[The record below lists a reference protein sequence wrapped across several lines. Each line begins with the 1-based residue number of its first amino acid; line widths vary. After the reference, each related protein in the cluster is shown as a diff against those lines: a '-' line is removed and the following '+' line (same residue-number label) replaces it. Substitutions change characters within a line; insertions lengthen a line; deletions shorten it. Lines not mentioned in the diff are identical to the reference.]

1 MIALRYPPRPD
12 RYISA
17 KGAFMLYLMVK
28 QHMSGKYDVIKYSWN
43 MKVTDAAF
51 NKRRDKYFFDK
62 LSDKFHL
69 KDMTEIFLAS
79 FIENPNGWA
88 GDLVS
93 EDAMVAHREL
103 LGRYARFSDIYG
115 EDLKNLVYF
124 ANKVDVP
131 IARLLEYNDLQQTSP
146 VFKLLQSGLMKIET
160 FLVIDS
166 FLGIID
172 KIDAKMSADI
182 IWQSWH
188 TKLVNYRKL
197 VVINN
202 DIAKLKFIEH
212 VKAFKAEV

>member
-12 RYISA
+12 RFISA
-17 KGAFMLYLMVK
+17 KGAFMLYLMMK
-28 QHMSGKYDVIKYSWN
+28 QHMAGKYDIIKYSWN

-62 LSDKFHL
+62 MSDKFHL
-69 KDMTEIFLAS
+69 KDLTEIFLAT
-79 FIENPNGWA
+79 FLENSSGWA

-93 EDAMVAHREL
+93 EDAMTAHREL
-103 LGRYARFSDIYG
+103 LGKYIRFSEIYR

-124 ANKVDVP
+124 SNKVNVP
-131 IARLLEYNDLQQTSP
+131 IGKLLEYNEKQQTSP
-146 VFKLLQSGLMKIET
+146 IFKLLQSGLIKTET

-172 KIDAKMSADI
+172 KIDEKMSADI
-182 IWQSWH
+182 IWQNWH

-202 DIAKLKFIEH
+202 DIAKAKFVQH
-212 VKAFKAEV
+212 VKEFKAEV

>member
-12 RYISA
+12 RFISA
-17 KGAFMLYLMVK
+17 KGAFMLYLMMK
-28 QHMSGKYDVIKYSWN
+28 QHMAGKYDIIKYSWN

-62 LSDKFHL
+62 MSDKFHL
-69 KDMTEIFLAS
+69 KDLTEIFLAT
-79 FIENPNGWA
+79 FLENSNGWA

-93 EDAMVAHREL
+93 EDAMAAHREL
-103 LGRYARFSDIYG
+103 LGRYIRFSEIYR

-124 ANKVDVP
+124 SNKVNVS
-131 IARLLEYNDLQQTSP
+131 IGKLLEYNEKQQTSP
-146 VFKLLQSGLMKIET
+146 IFKLLQSGLIKTET

-172 KIDAKMSADI
+172 KIDEKMSADI
-182 IWQSWH
+182 IWQNWH

-202 DIAKLKFIEH
+202 DIAKAKFIQH
-212 VKAFKAEV
+212 VKEFKAEV

>member
-12 RYISA
+12 RFISA
-17 KGAFMLYLMVK
+17 KGAFMLYLMMK
-28 QHMSGKYDVIKYSWN
+28 QHMAGKYDIIKYSWN

-62 LSDKFHL
+62 MSDKFHL
-69 KDMTEIFLAS
+69 KDLTEIFLAT
-79 FIENPNGWA
+79 FLENSNGWA

-93 EDAMVAHREL
+93 EDAMAAHREL
-103 LGRYARFSDIYG
+103 LGRYIRFSEIYR

-124 ANKVDVP
+124 SNKVNVP
-131 IARLLEYNDLQQTSP
+131 IGKLLDYNEKQQTSP
-146 VFKLLQSGLMKIET
+146 IFKLLQSGLIKTET

-172 KIDAKMSADI
+172 KIDEKMSADI
-182 IWQSWH
+182 IWQNWH

-202 DIAKLKFIEH
+202 DIAKAKFIQH
-212 VKAFKAEV
+212 VKEFKAEV

>member
-12 RYISA
+12 RFISA
-17 KGAFMLYLMVK
+17 KGAFMLYLMMK
-28 QHMSGKYDVIKYSWN
+28 QHMAGKYDIIKYSWN

-62 LSDKFHL
+62 MSDKFHL
-69 KDMTEIFLAS
+69 KDLTEIFLAT
-79 FIENPNGWA
+79 FLENSSGWA

-93 EDAMVAHREL
+93 EDAMAAHREL
-103 LGRYARFSDIYG
+103 LGRYIRFSEIYR

-124 ANKVDVP
+124 SNKVNVP
-131 IARLLEYNDLQQTSP
+131 IGKLLEYNEKQQTSP
-146 VFKLLQSGLMKIET
+146 IFKLLQSGLIKTET

-172 KIDAKMSADI
+172 KIDEKMSADI
-182 IWQSWH
+182 IWQNWH

-202 DIAKLKFIEH
+202 DIAKAKFVQH
-212 VKAFKAEV
+212 VKEFKAEV

>member
-12 RYISA
+12 RFISA
-17 KGAFMLYLMVK
+17 KGAFMLYLMMK
-28 QHMSGKYDVIKYSWN
+28 QHMAGKYDIIKYSWN

-62 LSDKFHL
+62 MSDKFHL
-69 KDMTEIFLAS
+69 KDVTEIFLAT
-79 FIENPNGWA
+79 FLENSNGWA

-93 EDAMVAHREL
+93 EDAMAAHREL
-103 LGRYARFSDIYG
+103 LGRYIRFPEIYR

-124 ANKVDVP
+124 SNKVNVP
-131 IARLLEYNDLQQTSP
+131 IGKLLEYNEKQQTSP
-146 VFKLLQSGLMKIET
+146 IFKLLQSGLIKTET

-172 KIDAKMSADI
+172 KIDEKMSADI
-182 IWQSWH
+182 IWQNWH

-202 DIAKLKFIEH
+202 DIAKAKFIQH
-212 VKAFKAEV
+212 VKEFKAEV

>member
-12 RYISA
+12 RFISA
-17 KGAFMLYLMVK
+17 KGAFMLYLMMK
-28 QHMSGKYDVIKYSWN
+28 QHMAGKYDIIKYSWN

-62 LSDKFHL
+62 MSDKFHL
-69 KDMTEIFLAS
+69 KDLTEIFLAT
-79 FIENPNGWA
+79 FLENSNGWA

-93 EDAMVAHREL
+93 EDAMAAHREL
-103 LGRYARFSDIYG
+103 LGRYIRFTEIYR

-124 ANKVDVP
+124 SNKVNVP
-131 IARLLEYNDLQQTSP
+131 IGKLLEYNEKQQTSP
-146 VFKLLQSGLMKIET
+146 IFKLLQSGLIKTET

-172 KIDAKMSADI
+172 KIDEKMSADI
-182 IWQSWH
+182 IWQNWH

-202 DIAKLKFIEH
+202 DIAKAKFIQH
-212 VKAFKAEV
+212 VKEFKAEV

>member
-12 RYISA
+12 RFISA
-17 KGAFMLYLMVK
+17 KGAFMLYLMMK
-28 QHMSGKYDVIKYSWN
+28 QHMAGKYDIIKYSWN

-62 LSDKFHL
+62 MSDKFHL
-69 KDMTEIFLAS
+69 KDLTEIFLAT
-79 FIENPNGWA
+79 FLENSNGWA

-93 EDAMVAHREL
+93 EDAMAAHREL
-103 LGRYARFSDIYG
+103 LGRYIRFSEIYR

-124 ANKVDVP
+124 SNKVNVP
-131 IARLLEYNDLQQTSP
+131 IGKLLEYNEKQQTSP
-146 VFKLLQSGLMKIET
+146 IFKLLQSGLIKTET

-172 KIDAKMSADI
+172 KIDEKMSADI
-182 IWQSWH
+182 IWQNWH

-202 DIAKLKFIEH
+202 DIAKAKFIQH
-212 VKAFKAEV
+212 VKEFKAEV

>member
-1 MIALRYPPRPD
+1 
-12 RYISA
+12 
-17 KGAFMLYLMVK
+17 MLYLMMK
-28 QHMSGKYDVIKYSWN
+28 QHMAGKYDIIKYSWN

-62 LSDKFHL
+62 MSDKFHL
-69 KDMTEIFLAS
+69 KDLTEIFLAT
-79 FIENPNGWA
+79 FLENSNGWA

-93 EDAMVAHREL
+93 EDAMAAHREL
-103 LGRYARFSDIYG
+103 LGRYIRFSEIYR

-124 ANKVDVP
+124 SNKVNVP
-131 IARLLEYNDLQQTSP
+131 IGKLLEYNEKQQTSP
-146 VFKLLQSGLMKIET
+146 IFKLLQSGLIKTET

-172 KIDAKMSADI
+172 KIDEKMSADI
-182 IWQSWH
+182 IWQNWH

-202 DIAKLKFIEH
+202 DIAKAKFIQH
-212 VKAFKAEV
+212 VKEFKAEV

>member
-12 RYISA
+12 RFISA
-17 KGAFMLYLMVK
+17 KGTFMLYLMMK
-28 QHMSGKYDVIKYSWN
+28 QHMAGKYDIIKYSWN

-62 LSDKFHL
+62 MSDKFHL
-69 KDMTEIFLAS
+69 KDLTEIFLAT
-79 FIENPNGWA
+79 FLENSSGWA

-93 EDAMVAHREL
+93 EDAMAAHREL
-103 LGRYARFSDIYG
+103 LGRYIRFSEIYR

-124 ANKVDVP
+124 SNKVNVP
-131 IARLLEYNDLQQTSP
+131 IGKLLEYNEKQQTSP
-146 VFKLLQSGLMKIET
+146 IFKLLQSGLIKTET

-172 KIDAKMSADI
+172 KIDEKMSADI
-182 IWQSWH
+182 IWQNWH

-202 DIAKLKFIEH
+202 DIAKAKFIQH
-212 VKAFKAEV
+212 VKEFKAEV

>member
-12 RYISA
+12 RFISA
-17 KGAFMLYLMVK
+17 KGAFMLYLMMK
-28 QHMSGKYDVIKYSWN
+28 QHMAGKYDIIKYSWN

-62 LSDKFHL
+62 MSDKFHL
-69 KDMTEIFLAS
+69 KDLTEIFLAT
-79 FIENPNGWA
+79 FLENSNGWA

-93 EDAMVAHREL
+93 EDAMAAHREL
-103 LGRYARFSDIYG
+103 MGRYIRFSEIYR

-124 ANKVDVP
+124 SNKVNVP
-131 IARLLEYNDLQQTSP
+131 IGKLLEYNEKQQTSP
-146 VFKLLQSGLMKIET
+146 IFKLLQSGLIKTET

-172 KIDAKMSADI
+172 KIDEKMSADI
-182 IWQSWH
+182 IWQNWH

-202 DIAKLKFIEH
+202 DIAKAKFIQH
-212 VKAFKAEV
+212 VKEFKAEV

>member
-12 RYISA
+12 RFISA
-17 KGAFMLYLMVK
+17 KGAFMLYLMMK
-28 QHMSGKYDVIKYSWN
+28 QHMAGKYDIIKYSWN

-62 LSDKFHL
+62 MSDKFHL
-69 KDMTEIFLAS
+69 KDLTEIFLAT
-79 FIENPNGWA
+79 FLENSNGWA

-93 EDAMVAHREL
+93 EDAMAAHREL
-103 LGRYARFSDIYG
+103 LGRYIRFSEIYR

-124 ANKVDVP
+124 SNKVNVP
-131 IARLLEYNDLQQTSP
+131 IGKLLEYNEKQQTSP
-146 VFKLLQSGLMKIET
+146 IFKLLQSGLIKTET

-172 KIDAKMSADI
+172 KIDEKMSADI
-182 IWQSWH
+182 IWQNWH

-202 DIAKLKFIEH
+202 DIAKAKFIQH
-212 VKAFKAEV
+212 VKEFKADV